1 MDIPLDTL
9 GRRSSRSSTRPSI
22 TQPEINDELDIE
34 TPRTETNLVF
44 ESSHPS
50 QSLAP
55 TDRGRQAWSF
65 LVAAT
70 LIETIV
76 WGLPFS
82 VGVLH
87 EYWINEKFAGQGQE
101 GTLTTAAT
109 L

>member
-1 MDIPLDTL
+1 MSAIDISLEDLD
-9 GRRSSRSSTRPSI
+9 RRSSDNAAFSSAKA
-22 TQPEINDELDIE
+22 NDLIIE
-34 TPRTETNLVF
+34 TPRTEFNLAY
-44 ESSHPS
+44 ESDFPT

-70 LIETIV
+70 LIEIIV

-87 EYWINEKFAGQGQE
+87 EYWINDKFAGQGQE